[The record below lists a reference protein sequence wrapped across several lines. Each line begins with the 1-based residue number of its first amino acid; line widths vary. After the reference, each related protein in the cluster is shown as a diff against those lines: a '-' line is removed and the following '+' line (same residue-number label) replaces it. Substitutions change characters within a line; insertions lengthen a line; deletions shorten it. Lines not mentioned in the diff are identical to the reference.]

1 MNAVLQALHGLAA
14 RVQSRPW
21 AEQLDFAGPPVR
33 TAAWAW
39 AVLGAGVLA
48 LVAVADQGDAQH
60 QAMDEAQAQLKR
72 LSKAD
77 RQLRIARAAKAGV
90 RSDKAPIAPAAGNK
104 AGAAASSLDAPE
116 APKLDDQALPEAV
129 AIAAFMAYPWP
140 EVLRDVAQRA
150 MDHKVVLMALSLDLA
165 GWDAAA
171 MPVPTARLLAA
182 VPSDEVALRW
192 AAELPEGQLKSRS
205 ALQTPFTSMLGT
217 FALKA
222 EVQARWSPGHSGA
235 QP

>member
-1 MNAVLQALHGLAA
+1 MSTVIHSLQGLAA

-21 AEQLDFAGPPVR
+21 AEQLDFAGPRVR
-33 TAAWAW
+33 TAAWSW

-48 LVAVADQGDAQH
+48 LLVVADQGDAQH
-60 QAMDEAQAQLKR
+60 QAIDEAQAQLKR
-72 LSKAD
+72 LAKAD
-77 RQLRIARAAKAGV
+77 RQLRIERAAKAGV
-90 RSDKAPIAPAAGNK
+90 RSDKAQAAPTASR
-104 AGAAASSLDAPE
+104 AASDAGVPQ

-129 AIAAFMAYPWP
+129 AMAAFMAFPWP
-140 EVLRDVAQRA
+140 EVLRDVSQRA

-171 MPVPTARLLAA
+171 MPAPNARLLAA

-192 AAELPEGQLKSRS
+192 AAELPEGQLKSRA
-205 ALQTPFTSMLGT
+205 ALQAPFTSMLGT

-222 EVQARWSPGHSGA
+222 EVQARWVPGHSGA

>member
-1 MNAVLQALHGLAA
+1 MSDLMQALQGLMA
-14 RVQSRPW
+14 RLQSRPW
-21 AEQLDFAGPPVR
+21 AEQLDFAGPRVR

-48 LVAVADQGDAQH
+48 LLVVADQGEAQR
-60 QAMDEAQAQLKR
+60 QAIDEAQAQLKR

-77 RQLRIARAAKAGV
+77 RQLRIERAAKAGV
-90 RSDKAPIAPAAGNK
+90 RSDKAQ
-104 AGAAASSLDAPE
+104 ASSGVGPSASDLEALQ

-129 AIAAFMAYPWP
+129 AMAAFMAYPWP
-140 EVLRDVAQRA
+140 EVLRDVSQRA
-150 MDHKVVLMALSLDLA
+150 MDHKVVLLALSLDLS

-171 MPVPTARLLAA
+171 MPVPTVRLLAA

-192 AAELPEGQLKSRS
+192 AAELPEGQLKSRA
-205 ALQTPFTSMLGT
+205 ALQTPFTSMLGS

-222 EVQARWSPGHSGA
+222 EVQARWAQGQAGA